1 MIETI
6 IVLLKGGNTELLSI
20 RWHRQSTNINNRY
33 RKDNCSKYCFFGKDE
48 ITDLKGIERS
58 TDLRYLSPNQNSF
71 TEIDFSVNIFITIHL
86 PVLI

>member
-6 IVLLKGGNTELLSI
+6 IVLLKGGNTELLPI
-20 RWHRQSTNINNRY
+20 RWHRQSTNIRNRC
-33 RKDNCSKYCFFGKDE
+33 RKENYSKYCFFGKDE